1 MEREIVDVIKTIKIT
16 KRSKTLT
23 LDCPFGKDQV
33 VYDLRDVKETY
44 PNVTTLQIKDKVL
57 TVIDRRATKG

>member
-1 MEREIVDVIKTIKIT
+1 MEREIVDVIKTAKIT

-33 VYDLRDVKETY
+33 VYLLEHRK
-44 PNVTTLQIKDKVL
+44 PHP
-57 TVIDRRATKG
+57 TK